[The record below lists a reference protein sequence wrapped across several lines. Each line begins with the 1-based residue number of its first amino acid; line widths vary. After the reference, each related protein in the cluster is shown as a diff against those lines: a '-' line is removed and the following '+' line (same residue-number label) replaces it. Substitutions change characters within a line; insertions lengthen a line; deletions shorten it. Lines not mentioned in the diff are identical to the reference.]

1 MLTSWTDVK
10 EHLASPEGRK
20 LLKYSA
26 TSIISLVVS
35 VILLVF
41 FDGVVGWGAVVSS
54 TLATAIATIPSYE
67 LNRKWAWGK
76 HGKSHL
82 WREVV
87 PFWVIAFIGWGVSTY
102 SVKLVESALKGSSL
116 SHIERT
122 GVIAI
127 VYVGAFGV
135 LWIAKF
141 IFFNK
146 VLFAHQHNLVTHE
159 AAPADAGV
167 G

>member
-10 EHLASPEGRK
+10 EQLATPGGVK

-26 TSIISLVVS
+26 TSIISLIVS
-35 VILLVF
+35 VVFLVF
-41 FDGVVGWGAVVSS
+41 FDGVIGWGAVVSS
-54 TLATAIATIPSYE
+54 TLATAIATVPSYE

-102 SVKLVESALKGSSL
+102 SVKLVESALNGSSL
-116 SHIERT
+116 SHFERT
-122 GVIAI
+122 GVIAV

-146 VLFAHQHNLVTHE
+146 VLFAHKHSLVTQE
-159 AAPADAGV
+159 SVPADVVAG
-167 G
+167 